1 LVEILTKISYNKLN
15 KEKNMSK
22 DWQRGS
28 GYVDAPKIEKCLG
41 VGKDG
46 YQTGGITIEAT
57 NPNESQTVQVRGTK
71 RMRADKKPVKAT
83 WY

>member
-1 LVEILTKISYNKLN
+1 
-15 KEKNMSK
+15 MSK

-28 GYVDAPKIEKCLG
+28 GYVDAPKIEKEMG

-46 YQTGGITIEAT
+46 YQQGGVPVEMT
-57 NPNESQTVQVRGTK
+57 NDQESQTVEVKGTK
-71 RMRADKKPVKAT
+71 RMLKSKNKKAT

>member
-1 LVEILTKISYNKLN
+1 
-15 KEKNMSK
+15 MDK
-22 DWQRGS
+22 DRQRGS
-28 GYVDAPKIEKCLG
+28 GYCKAPKIVKNLG

-46 YQTGGITIEAT
+46 YQTGGIDISKEVP
-57 NPNESQTVQVRGTK
+57 NPTESQTITVKGTK

>member
-1 LVEILTKISYNKLN
+1 MD
-15 KEKNMSK
+15 KN
-22 DWQRGS
+22 WQKGS
-28 GYVDAPKIEKCLG
+28 GFVKEPKITKELG

-46 YQTGGITIEAT
+46 YQTGGVTIEAT
-57 NPNESQTVQVRGTK
+57 NPTESQTITVRGTK

>member
-1 LVEILTKISYNKLN
+1 MIKK
-15 KEKNMSK
+15 
-22 DWQRGS
+22 
-28 GYVDAPKIEKCLG
+28 PKITKELG

-46 YQTGGITIEAT
+46 YQTGGVNISKDVP
-57 NPNESQTVQVRGTK
+57 NPTESQTVTVRGTK

>member
-1 LVEILTKISYNKLN
+1 
-15 KEKNMSK
+15 MSK

-28 GYVDAPKIEKCLG
+28 GYVYAPKIEKEMG

-46 YQTGGITIEAT
+46 YQQGGVPVEMT
-57 NPNESQTVQVRGTK
+57 NDQESQTVEVKGTK
-71 RMRADKKPVKAT
+71 RMLKSKSKKAT

>member
-1 LVEILTKISYNKLN
+1 MD
-15 KEKNMSK
+15 KN
-22 DWQRGS
+22 WQKGS
-28 GYVDAPKIEKCLG
+28 GFVKEPKITKELG

-46 YQTGGITIEAT
+46 YQTGGVVIEAT
-57 NPNESQTVQVRGTK
+57 NPTESQTITVKGTK

>member
-1 LVEILTKISYNKLN
+1 
-15 KEKNMSK
+15 MSK

-28 GYVDAPKIEKCLG
+28 GYVKAPKITKELG

-46 YQTGGITIEAT
+46 YQTGWVTIEAT
-57 NPNESQTVQVRGTK
+57 DPFETQTVTVRGTK
-71 RMRADKKPVKAT
+71 AMRADKKPVKAK

>member
-1 LVEILTKISYNKLN
+1 MIKKA
-15 KEKNMSK
+15 K
-22 DWQRGS
+22 D
-28 GYVDAPKIEKCLG
+28 PKAVTEVG

-46 YQTGGITIEAT
+46 YKTGGVTIEAT
-57 NPNESQTVQVRGTK
+57 DPSTSQTVDVKGTR